1 MGGKTLKLGAA
12 IVLLWLVSVVLIGN
26 SYRATFTTKEHIY
39 ELGSALQGV
48 SEVFS
53 LDTASRVQRA
63 DEQSLDLQLVYALR
77 LQIETHYQNHWFVP
91 APQQLFFTTDRFIE
105 QTQIY
110 LDNNLQLLTLVE
122 NMRAMRAKY
131 RFDSEVSALY
141 LRLSTNIL
149 DAIFSDSDS
158 SPDIYRELDE
168 IFVQSETLPS
178 HQADDLQS
186 VLAQVSRV
194 LSSYAQAQY
203 ILQKLLNHDVHTQI
217 NTMRVQFNQLLT
229 SYVLMGVAVSLLA
242 LCLLA
247 GLMMVFSRS
256 KAPAS
261 QVSDASEDNLKD
273 SQPEPKQQQVE
284 SSVMAEAKVEM
295 EIDFDRM
302 LESLSGDLESV
313 CMLLEVFIE
322 DHTGDADNIIQ
333 LLQAQQPQ
341 EAQRKAHSLKG
352 VGGNLGA
359 MKLRDSASQVEAAIK
374 SGQTPTAD
382 TMNELKLRLDRAI
395 VQAAEFLQR
404 QQ

>member
-1 MGGKTLKLGAA
+1 MGGKTLKLGTA

-122 NMRAMRAKY
+122 TMRAMRAKY

-168 IFVQSETLPS
+168 IFVQSETLPPQ
-178 HQADDLQS
+178 QADDLQS

-217 NTMRVQFNQLLT
+217 NTLRVKFNQLLT
-229 SYVLMGVAVSLLA
+229 SYVLMGVGVSLLA
-242 LCLLA
+242 LGLLI
-247 GLMMVFSRS
+247 GLMVFSRS
-256 KAPAS
+256 KVPTT
-261 QVSDASEDNLKD
+261 QVSHASEDNLKD
-273 SQPEPKQQQVE
+273 SQPEPKQQVE
-284 SSVMAEAKVEM
+284 TNVMAETEVEM
-295 EIDFDRM
+295 EIDFDKM
-302 LESLSGDLESV
+302 LESLSDDMESV

-322 DHTGDADNIIQ
+322 DHTGDADNIVQ
-333 LLQAQQPQ
+333 LLQSQQPQ

-374 SGQTPTAD
+374 SGQTPTTE

>member
-26 SYRATFTTKEHIY
+26 SYRATFTTKEQIY
-39 ELGSALQGV
+39 ELGNALQGI

-122 NMRAMRAKY
+122 TMREKRAKY
-131 RFDSEVSALY
+131 RFESDVSDLY

-149 DAIFSDSDS
+149 DAIFGDSDS

-168 IFVQSETLPS
+168 IFVQSETLPQP
-178 HQADDLQS
+178 QADDLQS

-203 ILQKLLNHDVHTQI
+203 ILQKLINHDVHTQI
-217 NTMRVQFNQLLT
+217 NTLRVKFNQLLT
-229 SYVLMGVAVSLLA
+229 SYVLMGAAVSLLA
-242 LCLLA
+242 LCLLT
-247 GLMMVFSRS
+247 GLMVFSRS
-256 KAPAS
+256 KAPAT
-261 QVSDASEDNLKD
+261 QVNNASEDKPKD
-273 SQPEPKQQQVE
+273 SQPEPTNQVE
-284 SSVMAEAKVEM
+284 NSVMTETKEEM
-295 EIDFDRM
+295 EIDFDKM

-322 DHTGDADNIIQ
+322 DHTGDADNIVQ
-333 LLQAQQPQ
+333 LLQSQPQ

-359 MKLRDSASQVEAAIK
+359 MKLRDVASQVEAAIK
-374 SGQTPTAD
+374 AGQPPTSE
-382 TMNELKLRLDRAI
+382 TLNELKLRLDRAI
-395 VQAAEFLQR
+395 IQASEFLQ
-404 QQ
+404 QQR